1 MTDARD
7 AALKA
12 AEWATKADAAAATAD
27 AYRKKAA
34 YFSTIPSN
42 RHIAADHRASADHA
56 DTRQQRAIAAA
67 TMWAAVAGVLHATE
81 EPTR

>member
-1 MTDARD
+1 MSDARD

-27 AYRKKAA
+27 DYRTKAA
-34 YFSTIPSN
+34 HFARIPSN
-42 RHIAADHRASADHA
+42 RHHAADQMASAASADA
-56 DTRQQRAIAAA
+56 RQQRAVAMA
-67 TMWAAVAGVLHATE
+67 TMWAATAAALHTTE